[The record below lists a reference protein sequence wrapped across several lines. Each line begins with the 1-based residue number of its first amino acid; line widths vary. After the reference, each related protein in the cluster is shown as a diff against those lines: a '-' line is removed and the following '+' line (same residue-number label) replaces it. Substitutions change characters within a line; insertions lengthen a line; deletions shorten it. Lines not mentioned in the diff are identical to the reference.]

1 MLALWL
7 VACTIPIA
15 DHHPL
20 SGTVV
25 EVGGSSVVIEHS
37 GVEGVLEAGT
47 TPFVSDPNLGRTVQV
62 GDEVEAFFLVTDEG
76 PRVIG
81 FEVTGHTEDRPTVIT
96 PGEI

>member
-25 EVGGSSVVIEHS
+25 EVGGSTVTIEHS
-37 GVEGVLEAGT
+37 GVDGVIDAGT
-47 TPFVSDPNLGRTVQV
+47 TPFASDPNLSRTVQA
-62 GDEVEAFFLVTDEG
+62 GDEVEAFFLVTEAG

-81 FEVTGHTEDRPTVIT
+81 FEVTGHTDAPAGAS
-96 PGEI
+96 GEP